1 MKQITFAMF
10 ILLFAMSMAVSAQSS
25 TELRPSWAYAT
36 PVPPAGTNYFLN
48 WGVGEGQDEQS
59 ATNAAWA
66 DALQKSLH
74 ELGVVGITQ
83 QDINAVATQGIN
95 AVVKLNIMKRRVV
108 SATEPIVLGGN
119 RMKIYI
125 LIQVQRDVNGADDFY
140 SLNTNSFRDKDF
152 DKRLKEYNAS
162 ITGRYPFSGRV
173 FVPGWA
179 QLYKGSKGKG
189 IFFIVAEAA
198 CVGGIV
204 ATESMRASYESK
216 YDSTHDADKKR
227 SYANKADN
235 CANLRNG
242 FIAGAAA
249 VYLWNV
255 IDGIAARGKR
265 KAFMLGDAQLRVS
278 PYVAPQ
284 TGGFAL
290 SLNF

>member
-1 MKQITFAMF
+1 MKQIIFAMF
-10 ILLFAMSMAVSAQSS
+10 ILLFATSMAVSAQSS
-25 TELRPSWAYAT
+25 TELRPFWAYAT
-36 PVPPAGTNYFLN
+36 PVPPAGANYFLS
-48 WGVGEGQDEQS
+48 WGVGEGHNEQS

-95 AVVKLNIMKRRVV
+95 AVVKFNRMKRRVV
-108 SATEPIVLGGN
+108 SATEPIVLSGN
-119 RMKIYI
+119 RLKVYI
-125 LIQVQRDVNGADDFY
+125 LIQVQRNVNAQDDFY

-179 QLYKGSKGKG
+179 QIYKGSKGKG
-189 IFFIVAEAA
+189 IFFIVTEAA

-227 SYANKADN
+227 IHCRCSSLLPVERHRRHCRQRQTESFHVGR
-235 CANLRNG
+235 CATQSVTLH
-242 FIAGAAA
+242 
-249 VYLWNV
+249 
-255 IDGIAARGKR
+255 
-265 KAFMLGDAQLRVS
+265 S
-278 PYVAPQ
+278 PSNRRIRIVTELLIQKQ
-284 TGGFAL
+284 TSKF
-290 SLNF
+290 SK

>member
-1 MKQITFAMF
+1 MIAN
-10 ILLFAMSMAVSAQSS
+10 AQSS
-25 TELRPSWAYAT
+25 TELRPSWAYST
-36 PVPPAGTNYFLN
+36 PVPPAGANYFLS
-48 WGVGEGQDEQS
+48 WGVGEGYDEQS
-59 ATNAAWA
+59 AINAAWA

-95 AVVKLNIMKRRVV
+95 AVVKFNRMKRRVIN
-108 SATEPIVLGGN
+108 ATEPIALSGN
-119 RMKIYI
+119 RLKVFI
-125 LIQVQRDVNGADDFY
+125 LIQVQRNVNGPDDLY
-140 SLNTNSFRDKDF
+140 SLNTETFRDKHF
-152 DKRLKEYNAS
+152 DKQLKEYNAS

-173 FVPGWA
+173 FIPGWA
-179 QLYKGSKGKG
+179 QLHKGSKGKG

-204 ATESMRASYESK
+204 ATESMRVSYESK
-216 YDSTHDADKKR
+216 YDSTHDVDKKR
-227 SYANKADN
+227 TYANKADN
-235 CANLRNG
+235 CSNLRNG

-249 VYLWNV
+249 FYLWNV

-265 KAFMLGDAQLRVS
+265 KPFMLGDAQLKIS

>member
-1 MKQITFAMF
+1 MKHLIFVVF
-10 ILLFAMSMAVSAQSS
+10 VLLFAATTTVSAQSS
-25 TELRPSWAYAT
+25 TELRPFWAYST
-36 PVPPAGTNYFLN
+36 PVPPAGANYFLS
-48 WGVGEGQDEQS
+48 WGVGEGHDEQS
-59 ATNAAWA
+59 ATNAAWV

-74 ELGVVGITQ
+74 ELGVVGITR
-83 QDINAVATQGIN
+83 QDINTVATQGIH
-95 AVVKLNIMKRRVV
+95 AVVKFNQMKRRIV
-108 SATEPIVLGGN
+108 SATEPIALSGN

-125 LIQVQRDVNGADDFY
+125 LIQVQRNVNGVDDFY
-140 SLNTNSFRDKDF
+140 SLNTGSFRDKNF
-152 DKRLKEYNAS
+152 NKRLKDYKAS

-173 FVPGWA
+173 FIPGWA
-179 QLYKGSKGKG
+179 QLHKGSKGKG
-189 IFFIVAEAA
+189 IFFILAEAA

-204 ATESMRASYESK
+204 ATENMRASYESK
-216 YDSTHDADKKR
+216 YGSTHDADKKR

-242 FIAGAAA
+242 LIAGAAA

-265 KAFMLGDAQLRVS
+265 KPFMLGDAQLEVS

-284 TGGFAL
+284 AGGFAL

>member
-10 ILLFAMSMAVSAQSS
+10 ILLFAMNMAVSAQSS

-36 PVPPAGTNYFLN
+36 PVPPAGANYFLN

-198 CVGGIV
+198 CIGGIV
-204 ATESMRASYESK
+204 ATEGMRASYESK

>member
-1 MKQITFAMF
+1 MKQLTFAMF

-36 PVPPAGTNYFLN
+36 PVPPAGANYFLS
-48 WGVGEGQDEQS
+48 WGVGEGYDEQS

-95 AVVKLNIMKRRVV
+95 AVVKFNRMKRRVV

-125 LIQVQRDVNGADDFY
+125 LIQVQRNVNGADDFY
-140 SLNTNSFRDKDF
+140 SLNTGSFRDKNF

-216 YDSTHDADKKR
+216 YDSTHDVDKKR

-249 VYLWNV
+249 IYLWNV

-265 KAFMLGDAQLRVS
+265 KAFMLGDAQLKVS

>member
-10 ILLFAMSMAVSAQSS
+10 ILLFAVNMAVSAQSS

-36 PVPPAGTNYFLN
+36 PVPPVGANYFLS
-48 WGVGEGQDEQS
+48 WGVGEGHDEQS

-95 AVVKLNIMKRRVV
+95 AVVKFNIMKRRVV

-125 LIQVQRDVNGADDFY
+125 LIQVQRNVNGADDFY
-140 SLNTNSFRDKDF
+140 SLNTGSFRDKNF

-179 QLYKGSKGKG
+179 QLHKGSKGKG
-189 IFFIVAEAA
+189 IFFILAEAA
-198 CVGGIV
+198 CVGGVV

-216 YDSTHDADKKR
+216 YDSTHDVDKKR

-265 KAFMLGDAQLRVS
+265 KAFMLGDAQLKVS

>member
-1 MKQITFAMF
+1 M
-10 ILLFAMSMAVSAQSS
+10 
-25 TELRPSWAYAT
+25 
-36 PVPPAGTNYFLN
+36 
-48 WGVGEGQDEQS
+48 
-59 ATNAAWA
+59 
-66 DALQKSLH
+66 H

-95 AVVKLNIMKRRVV
+95 AVVKFNRMKRRVV
-108 SATEPIVLGGN
+108 SATEPIVLGGD
-119 RMKIYI
+119 RLKIYK
-125 LIQVQRDVNGADDFY
+125 LIQVQRNVNGPDDLY
-140 SLNTNSFRDKDF
+140 SLNTEHFRDKHF
-152 DKRLKEYNAS
+152 DKQLKEYNAS

-173 FVPGWA
+173 FIPGWA
-179 QLYKGSKGKG
+179 QIHKGSKGKG

-216 YDSTHDADKKR
+216 YDSTHDAEKKR
-227 SYANKADN
+227 TYANKADN
-235 CANLRNG
+235 CSNLRNG

-249 VYLWNV
+249 FYLWNV

-265 KAFMLGDAQLRVS
+265 KPFMLGDAQLKVS

>member
-1 MKQITFAMF
+1 MKQTLIII
-10 ILLFAMSMAVSAQSS
+10 ILICTCMIANAQSS
-25 TELRPSWAYAT
+25 TELRPSWAYST
-36 PVPPAGTNYFLN
+36 PVPPAGSNYFLS
-48 WGVGEGQDEQS
+48 WGVGEGYDEQS

-95 AVVKLNIMKRRVV
+95 AVVKFNRMKRRVV
-108 SATEPIVLGGN
+108 SATEPIALSGN
-119 RMKIYI
+119 RLKVFI
-125 LIQVQRDVNGADDFY
+125 LIQVQRNVNGPDDLY
-140 SLNTNSFRDKDF
+140 SLNTKTFRDKHF
-152 DKRLKEYNAS
+152 DKQLKEYNAS

-173 FVPGWA
+173 FIPGWA
-179 QLYKGSKGKG
+179 QLHKGSKGKG

-227 SYANKADN
+227 TYANKADN
-235 CANLRNG
+235 CSNLRNG

-249 VYLWNV
+249 FYLWNV

-265 KAFMLGDAQLRVS
+265 KPFMLGDAQLRIS

>member
-1 MKQITFAMF
+1 MIAN
-10 ILLFAMSMAVSAQSS
+10 AQSS
-25 TELRPSWAYAT
+25 TELRPSWAYST
-36 PVPPAGTNYFLN
+36 PVPPAGANYFLS
-48 WGVGEGQDEQS
+48 WGVGEGYDEQS
-59 ATNAAWA
+59 AINAAWA

-95 AVVKLNIMKRRVV
+95 AVVKFNRMKRRVIN
-108 SATEPIVLGGN
+108 ATEPIALSGN
-119 RMKIYI
+119 RLKVFI
-125 LIQVQRDVNGADDFY
+125 LIQVQRNVNGPDDLY
-140 SLNTNSFRDKDF
+140 SLNTETFRDKHF
-152 DKRLKEYNAS
+152 DKQLKEYNAS

-173 FVPGWA
+173 FIPGWA
-179 QLYKGSKGKG
+179 QLHKGSKGKG

-204 ATESMRASYESK
+204 ATESMRVSYESK
-216 YDSTHDADKKR
+216 YDSTHDVDKKR
-227 SYANKADN
+227 TYANKADN
-235 CANLRNG
+235 CSNLRNG

-249 VYLWNV
+249 FYLWNV

-265 KAFMLGDAQLRVS
+265 KPFMLGDAQLRIS

>member
-10 ILLFAMSMAVSAQSS
+10 ILLFAVNMAVSAQSS

-36 PVPPAGTNYFLN
+36 PVPPAGANYFLS
-48 WGVGEGQDEQS
+48 WGVGEGHDEQS

-95 AVVKLNIMKRRVV
+95 AVVKFNIMKRRVV

-125 LIQVQRDVNGADDFY
+125 LIQVQRNVNGADDFY
-140 SLNTNSFRDKDF
+140 SLNTGSFRDKNF

-179 QLYKGSKGKG
+179 QLHKGSKGKG
-189 IFFIVAEAA
+189 IFFILAEAA
-198 CVGGIV
+198 CVGGVV

-216 YDSTHDADKKR
+216 YDSTHDVDKKR

-265 KAFMLGDAQLRVS
+265 KAFMLGDAQFKVS

>member
-1 MKQITFAMF
+1 MKQTLIII
-10 ILLFAMSMAVSAQSS
+10 ILICTCMIANAQSS
-25 TELRPSWAYAT
+25 TELRPSWAYST
-36 PVPPAGTNYFLN
+36 PVPPAGANYFLS
-48 WGVGEGQDEQS
+48 WGVGEGYDEQS
-59 ATNAAWA
+59 AINAAWA

-95 AVVKLNIMKRRVV
+95 AVVKFNRMKRRVIN
-108 SATEPIVLGGN
+108 ATEPIALSGN
-119 RMKIYI
+119 RLKVFI
-125 LIQVQRDVNGADDFY
+125 LIQVQRNVNGPDDLY
-140 SLNTNSFRDKDF
+140 SLNTETFRDKHF
-152 DKRLKEYNAS
+152 DKQLKEYNAS

-173 FVPGWA
+173 FIPGWA
-179 QLYKGSKGKG
+179 QLHKGSKGKG

-204 ATESMRASYESK
+204 ATESMRVSYESK
-216 YDSTHDADKKR
+216 YDSTHDVDKKR
-227 SYANKADN
+227 TYANKADN
-235 CANLRNG
+235 CSNLRNG

-249 VYLWNV
+249 FYLWNV

-265 KAFMLGDAQLRVS
+265 KPFMLGDAQLRIS

>member
-1 MKQITFAMF
+1 MKQLTFAMF
-10 ILLFAMSMAVSAQSS
+10 ILLFAVNMAVSAQSS

-36 PVPPAGTNYFLN
+36 PVPPAGANYFLS
-48 WGVGEGQDEQS
+48 WGVGEGHDEQS

-95 AVVKLNIMKRRVV
+95 AVVKFNIMKRRVV

-125 LIQVQRDVNGADDFY
+125 LIQVQRNVNGADDFY
-140 SLNTNSFRDKDF
+140 SLNTGSFRDKNF

-179 QLYKGSKGKG
+179 QLHKGSKGKG
-189 IFFIVAEAA
+189 IFFILAEAA
-198 CVGGIV
+198 CVGGVV

-216 YDSTHDADKKR
+216 YDSTHDVDKKR

-265 KAFMLGDAQLRVS
+265 KAFMLGDAQLKVS

>member
-10 ILLFAMSMAVSAQSS
+10 ILLFAVNMAVSAQSS

-36 PVPPAGTNYFLN
+36 PVPPAGANYFLS
-48 WGVGEGQDEQS
+48 WGVGEGYDEQS

-95 AVVKLNIMKRRVV
+95 AVVKFNRMKRRVV

-125 LIQVQRDVNGADDFY
+125 LIQVQRNVNGADDFY
-140 SLNTNSFRDKDF
+140 SLNTGSFRDRNF

-179 QLYKGSKGKG
+179 QLHKGSKGKG
-189 IFFIVAEAA
+189 IFFILAEAA

-216 YDSTHDADKKR
+216 YDSTHDVDKKR

-265 KAFMLGDAQLRVS
+265 KAFMLGDAQLKVS

>member
-1 MKQITFAMF
+1 MKQIIFAMF
-10 ILLFAMSMAVSAQSS
+10 ILLFATSMAVSAQSS
-25 TELRPSWAYAT
+25 TELRPFWAYAT
-36 PVPPAGTNYFLN
+36 PVPPAGANYFLS
-48 WGVGEGQDEQS
+48 WGVGEGHNEQS

-95 AVVKLNIMKRRVV
+95 AVVKFNRMKRRVV
-108 SATEPIVLGGN
+108 SATEPIVLSGN
-119 RMKIYI
+119 RLKVYI
-125 LIQVQRDVNGADDFY
+125 LIQVQRNVNAQDDFY

-179 QLYKGSKGKG
+179 QIYKGSKGKG
-189 IFFIVAEAA
+189 IFFIVTEAA

-227 SYANKADN
+227 TYANKADN
-235 CANLRNG
+235 CSNLRNG

-249 VYLWNV
+249 FYLWNV
-255 IDGIAARGKR
+255 IDGIATKGKR

-278 PYVAPQ
+278 PYIAPQ

>member
-36 PVPPAGTNYFLN
+36 PVPPAGANYFLN

-108 SATEPIVLGGN
+108 SATEPIILGGN

-198 CVGGIV
+198 CIGGIV
-204 ATESMRASYESK
+204 ATEGMRSSYESK
-216 YDSTHDADKKR
+216 FSSTHDVDKKR

>member
-1 MKQITFAMF
+1 MKKITFAMF

-25 TELRPSWAYAT
+25 TELRPSWAYST
-36 PVPPAGTNYFLN
+36 PVPPAGANYFLS
-48 WGVGEGQDEQS
+48 WGVGEGHDEQS

-95 AVVKLNIMKRRVV
+95 AVVKFNQMKRRAV
-108 SATEPIVLGGN
+108 SATEPIVLGSN

-125 LIQVQRDVNGADDFY
+125 LIQVQRNVNGADDFY
-140 SLNTNSFRDKDF
+140 TLNTSNFRDKDF

-179 QLYKGSKGKG
+179 QLHKGSKGKG
-189 IFFIVAEAA
+189 IFFILAEAA

-216 YDSTHDADKKR
+216 YDSTNEVDKKR

-265 KAFMLGDAQLRVS
+265 KAFMLGDAQLKVS